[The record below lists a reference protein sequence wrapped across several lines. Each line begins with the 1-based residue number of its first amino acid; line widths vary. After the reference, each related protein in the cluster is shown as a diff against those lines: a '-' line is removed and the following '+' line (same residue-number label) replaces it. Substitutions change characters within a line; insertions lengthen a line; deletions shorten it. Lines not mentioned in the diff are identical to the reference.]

1 MPRSRAA
8 MDQELDMNGFPNQF
22 CELALYWWT
31 VKDLKRV
38 EKELGDFVN
47 PYPFYLRLRFDI

>member
-1 MPRSRAA
+1 MAFRINSV
-8 MDQELDMNGFPNQF
+8 NF
-22 CELALYWWT
+22 ALYWWT

-47 PYPFYLRLRFDI
+47 PYPFYLQLRFDI